1 MTSIMN
7 LNEVDGHKFIDRFE
21 AAAPIVA
28 ACLFQN
34 FQNFLKPYQ
43 FHFNS
48 PDIGVKYIKL
58 HHYALVSSVI
68 DALGLIAADEFSVD
82 KDKTFKA
89 ALDILKTNLSQKS
102 FNNFFSSFPFSSL
115 HGQDI
120 LLFRAIENASLDGGL
135 SLFDY
140 QKVRVKLGEALLAD
154 LASASEYG
162 NSKSESSN
170 LASVYGSFF
179 SDELRFKSVD
189 MSFNSLTLDVKSQSE
204 IAFVKSF
211 EAFMVNLPANV
222 YHCHEGKTLYSN
234 RGFKLPCDCGQLH
247 MLDECE
253 AVCDFYSQF
262 TVFRSP
268 CGTSIS
274 KVVSDGMFRIK
285 GIKVV
290 SKITASS
297 SLIDIVEQ
305 AVSSRKRI
313 D

>member
-1 MTSIMN
+1 MVSVFNLSEADGKNFVAQLGLAQPLIGLCLSSNIGKIINVYLTETSSTN
-7 LNEVDGHKFIDRFE
+7 DTN
-21 AAAPIVA
+21 
-28 ACLFQN
+28 
-34 FQNFLKPYQ
+34 
-43 FHFNS
+43 
-48 PDIGVKYIKL
+48 KYIKF
-58 HHYALVSSVI
+58 HHYALVSSIV
-68 DALGLIAADEFSVD
+68 DTLGVLAASDFSVD
-82 KDKTFKA
+82 KDEQFRQFLDNVKA
-89 ALDILKTNLSQKS
+89 NFSLSSFNDILR
-102 FNNFFSSFPFSSL
+102 SFPYEGM

-120 LLFRAIENASLDGGL
+120 LLFEAIEREGLNGGI
-135 SLFDY
+135 SFFRY
-140 QKVRVKLGEALLAD
+140 REIRTAIAKMFIEI
-154 LASASEYG
+154 Y
-162 NSKSESSN
+162 KSDPDAPEFN
-170 LASVYGSFF
+170 LAKDRLVQYYGDFF
-179 SDELRFKSVD
+179 SDSSRLAEVD
-189 MSFNSLTLDVKSQSE
+189 MSFNNLNFKDINLNSRNVVFAFEKFMQS
-204 IAFVKSF
+204 
-211 EAFMVNLPANV
+211 LPANV

-274 KVVSDGMFRIK
+274 KVVSEGMFRIK